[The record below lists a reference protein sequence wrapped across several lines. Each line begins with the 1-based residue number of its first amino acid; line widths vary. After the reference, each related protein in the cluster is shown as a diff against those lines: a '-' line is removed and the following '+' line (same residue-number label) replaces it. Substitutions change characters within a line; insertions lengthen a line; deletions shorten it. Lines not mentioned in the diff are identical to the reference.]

1 MGEPVQTI
9 DSGDLLE
16 NWLKQTL
23 RPVQPDPVFIH
34 RLQKRLTVAT
44 PTILEQRPGIQAYL
58 YIALGL
64 FFGVLVVWVCR
75 RVFAKGN

>member
-1 MGEPVQTI
+1 LQPI
-9 DSGDLLE
+9 DTGDLLE

-34 RLQKRLTVAT
+34 RLEKRLTVAT
-44 PTILEQRPGIQAYL
+44 PTILEQRPGIRAYV

-64 FFGVLVVWVCR
+64 FGGALLFWIFKKLIGG
-75 RVFAKGN
+75 KD